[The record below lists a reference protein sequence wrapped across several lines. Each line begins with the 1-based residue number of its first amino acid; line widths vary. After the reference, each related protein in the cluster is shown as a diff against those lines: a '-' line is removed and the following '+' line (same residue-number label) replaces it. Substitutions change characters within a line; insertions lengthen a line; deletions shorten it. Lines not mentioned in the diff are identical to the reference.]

1 MTRHP
6 IILAVCAILSAC
18 AGTGVGP
25 AASGKATIGTTV
37 VSYDP
42 IPALQ
47 GQTRPGLTPL
57 LFRFTDTG
65 PRSTNG
71 VTDADWARAAQTAGM
86 AVSDLKSSVYGGS
99 AYKTASGDLAACT
112 MLAISRGLC
121 AGPEIMPV
129 ARRAALAEQ
138 VLSGSACRW
147 VGFDPAFN
155 AAQSRRM
162 GADDFILVA
171 QADCV

>member
-1 MTRHP
+1 MTRA
-6 IILAVCAILSAC
+6 ILLALCAILSAC
-18 AGTGVGP
+18 AGGGTSS
-25 AASGKATIGTTV
+25 AASGEATVGTTT
-37 VSYDP
+37 VSFDP
-42 IPALQ
+42 VPALQ

-71 VTDADWARAAQTAGM
+71 VTEADWALRAQRAGM
-86 AVSDLKSSVYGGS
+86 AVSDLKSLYGGS
-99 AYKTASGDLAACT
+99 AYKTASGDIAVCT
-112 MLAISRGLC
+112 MLAISKGLC

-138 VLSGSACRW
+138 VLAGSTCRW

-155 AAQSRRM
+155 AVQSRM
-162 GADDFILVA
+162 LGADDFILVV
-171 QADCV
+171 QAECS